1 MSTERFTLET
11 DNGIARLTL
20 NNPRRANSL
29 DRRTI
34 EALGR
39 ALTDLSNEAG
49 LRALILTGDGE
60 RVFCGGADLGELA
73 GQTATSAA
81 AFAYDAAWDYATDLL
96 ARLPCLTVARL
107 NGACVGGGM
116 SLALACDL
124 RLAAENAFFQ
134 YPTLKNGV
142 LPSPRDIK
150 RLLRLVGPARAK
162 YIWLAG
168 QRVTGQEAREWGL
181 VEQVL
186 PLAGLDA
193 AVADA
198 LSTVTAA
205 DAVVFAATKAL
216 LNGAYRVPEQ
226 VDRLYRAVYDRDLG
240 AIEWLR
246 SRSTASPAATRGAQ

>member
-1 MSTERFTLET
+1 MSTQRFTLET
-11 DNGIARLTL
+11 NYGIARLRL
-20 NNPRRANSL
+20 NYPRRANAL

-49 LRALILTGDGE
+49 LRALILTGEGE
-60 RVFCGGADLGELA
+60 RVFCGGADLSELA

-81 AFAYDAAWDYATDLL
+81 AFAYDAAWDFVTDLL
-96 ARLPCLTVARL
+96 ARLPCLTIARL

-124 RLAAENAFFQ
+124 RLAAEHAFFQ

-142 LPSPRDIK
+142 LPSPRDVK

-168 QRVTGQEAREWGL
+168 QRVSSQEAREWGL

-186 PLAGLDA
+186 PLGGLDA

-198 LSTVTAA
+198 LSMVSAA
-205 DAVVFAATKAL
+205 DPVVFAATKAL
-216 LNGAYRVPEQ
+216 LHGAYRVPEQ
-226 VDRLYRAVYDRDLG
+226 VDRLYRAVYDREAG

-246 SRSTASPAATRGAQ
+246 GQSAASPATTRGAQ